1 VVGDWDGDGIDTVG
15 IFRASDRQW
24 YLHNA
29 NGGGNAELVFPY
41 GDPAQDVPVVG
52 DWDGDGDDTVG
63 IYRTALGEWFLKNTN
78 EAGFA
83 DLNFVYGLV
92 NEKPLAGDWDGN

>member
-1 VVGDWDGDGIDTVG
+1 
-15 IFRASDRQW
+15 
-24 YLHNA
+24 
-29 NGGGNAELVFPY
+29 
-41 GDPAQDVPVVG
+41 VG

-63 IYRTALGEWFLKNTN
+63 IYRAALGEWFLKNTN

-92 NEKPLAGDWDGN
+92 NEKPLAGDWDGQ